1 MSERGKETDDM
12 EPAQSLKMN
21 GLQSRTIRLSIDP
34 HADFRE
40 VIRIL
45 DAIVIPPSRVSN
57 EHIRFAILEL
67 LNNSIRAHRE
77 KGESRD
83 IWIDL
88 SALDGRFMVSVRDFG
103 GGFDTKKLPYDLAS
117 DPQTL
122 DLHSASFDEYQKK
135 NEYKRFGMGIYVA
148 RKTFD
153 EFRLVF
159 LDERDRPMSFHPG
172 RTAGTL
178 ITLAVSTA
186 SEDARARPGASAGE
200 AGNGN

>member
-1 MSERGKETDDM
+1 M
-12 EPAQSLKMN
+12 EPGPSLQMN
-21 GLQSRTIRLSIDP
+21 GLQSRTIRLTINP

-45 DAIVIPPSRVSN
+45 DAIVIPPFRVSG

-103 GGFDTKKLPYDLAS
+103 GGFDTRKLPYDLNA
-117 DPQTL
+117 DPRSL
-122 DLHSASFDEYQKK
+122 DLHSASFEDYQKQ
-135 NEYKRFGMGIYVA
+135 NGYKRFGMGIYVA

-159 LDERDRPMSFHPG
+159 LDERDQPTPYRPG
-172 RTAGTL
+172 ITAGTL
-178 ITLAVSTA
+178 ITLAVSMGSDTTA
-186 SEDARARPGASAGE
+186 RNSAAGRE
-200 AGNGN
+200 AGNG

>member
-1 MSERGKETDDM
+1 M
-12 EPAQSLKMN
+12 EPGQSLKMN
-21 GLQSRTIRLSIDP
+21 GLQSRTIRLSINP

-45 DAIVIPPSRVSN
+45 DAIVIPPARISI

-103 GGFDTKKLPYDLAS
+103 GGFDTRKLPYDLGA
-117 DPQTL
+117 DPRSL
-122 DLHSASFDEYQKK
+122 DLHSSSFEEYQKK
-135 NEYKRFGMGIYVA
+135 NGYKRFGMGIYVA
-148 RKTFD
+148 RKTFE

-159 LDERDRPMSFHPG
+159 LDERDQPMSYRQG
-172 RTAGTL
+172 QTAGTL
-178 ITLAVSTA
+178 ITLAVSMGA
-186 SEDARARPGASAGE
+186 DAAEPAPRKGGSAG
-200 AGNGN
+200 ATGGGAANGK